1 MLTIISIF
9 LEPNQI
15 YQKKLYLGVVRYPDK
30 VKLVSTGRIASV
42 CSGREGEG
50 ASPPY
55 PRKYIFP
62 AKGNIFDLPKEIYF
76 SLLTCVYFYLQR
88 GIYLLS
94 RLEKS
99 NTGALPDPIYEN
111 KCCEQSCV
119 LLQGSSGE
127 QLLREDCSG
136 NMYFLRTKGTGKY
149 INVQM
154 SENLTEGLYSV
165 QEKGVN

>member
-9 LEPNQI
+9 LKPSQI
-15 YQKKLYLGVVRYPDK
+15 YQKKLYLGVVRYLDK

-62 AKGNIFDLPKEIYF
+62 VKGNIFDLPKEIYF

-94 RLEKS
+94 RLE
-99 NTGALPDPIYEN
+99 NQIQGLFQIQFMRINVAN
-111 KCCEQSCV
+111 KAVYYCRAV
-119 LLQGSSGE
+119 VGGSS
-127 QLLREDCSG
+127 
-136 NMYFLRTKGTGKY
+136 
-149 INVQM
+149 
-154 SENLTEGLYSV
+154 
-165 QEKGVN
+165 